1 MIYAWIRI
9 TSVAG
14 PCSSRRMANKSR
26 PVVGWLPGVDQR
38 FYLDI
43 YTPVITSHT
52 GNMKDSGKSLVVCGY
67 LDDD

>member
-1 MIYAWIRI
+1 
-9 TSVAG
+9 
-14 PCSSRRMANKSR
+14 MADKSR